1 MRSMERGPACLIL
14 VFIIEEKQKKWYS
27 GPIRW
32 DLWRLELISESVLGD
47 LYAMADTLRRD
58 VVEMIGVGTAGHLGG
73 SASLAELLAALYF
86 HVMNFEPGDP
96 GRDRLLLSKG
106 HAALIQY
113 AALCEKGCFDRSELK
128 RVKAIDGLLQGHPDL
143 SIPGIEA
150 VTGSLGQGLSIGV
163 GMALAFRLDRSP
175 SRVYVVTGDGEQG
188 EGQIWEAAMA
198 APNFKL
204 DNLTAFLDW
213 NKVQATG
220 PVKDVFNNPDL
231 DKKWA
236 AFGWDVQ
243 MVNGHNIEEIITA
256 IEKAKTVKGK
266 PSMIV
271 LDTVKG
277 KGFSFAEGNA
287 AYHNGILDEATYS
300 RALAELD
307 AHAGKGA

>member
-1 MRSMERGPACLIL
+1 M
-14 VFIIEEKQKKWYS
+14 
-27 GPIRW
+27 
-32 DLWRLELISESVLGD
+32 ISESVLGG

-73 SASLAELLAALYF
+73 SVSLAELLAVLYF
-86 HVMNFEPGDP
+86 HIMNFDGEKPGDP

-113 AALCEKGCFDRSELK
+113 AALCEKGCFDRSEFK

-143 SIPGIEA
+143 SVPGIEA

-163 GMALAFRLDRSP
+163 GMALSLRLDKS
-175 SRVYVVTGDGEQG
+175 SARVYVVTGDGEQG

-198 APNFKL
+198 ASNFKL

-243 MVNGHNIEEIITA
+243 VVNGHNIEEIIA
-256 IEKAKTVKGK
+256 AVEKAKTVKGK

-287 AYHNGILDEATYS
+287 AYHNGILDEAAYT

-307 AHAGKGA
+307 ARAGKGA

>member
-1 MRSMERGPACLIL
+1 
-14 VFIIEEKQKKWYS
+14 
-27 GPIRW
+27 
-32 DLWRLELISESVLGD
+32 LISKSVLGD

-58 VVEMIGVGTAGHLGG
+58 VVEMIGIGTAGHLGG
-73 SASLAELLAALYF
+73 SASLAELLSALYF
-86 HVMNFEPGDP
+86 HVMNFDGEKPGDP

-113 AALCEKGCFDRSELK
+113 AALCEKGCFDRSEFR

-143 SIPGIEA
+143 SVPGIEA

-163 GMALAFRLDRSP
+163 GMALALRLDKSP
-175 SRVYVVTGDGEQG
+175 ARVYVVTGDGEQA

-198 APNFKL
+198 ASNFKL

-220 PVKDVFNNPDL
+220 PLKDVFDNPNL

-236 AFGWDVQ
+236 AFGWDVR
-243 MVNGHNIEEIITA
+243 VVDGHNIEEIIA
-256 IEKAKTVKGK
+256 AVERAKTVKAR

-287 AYHNGILDEATYS
+287 AYHNGILDEAAYNK
-300 RALAELD
+300 ALAELD
-307 AHAGKGA
+307 TRAGKGA